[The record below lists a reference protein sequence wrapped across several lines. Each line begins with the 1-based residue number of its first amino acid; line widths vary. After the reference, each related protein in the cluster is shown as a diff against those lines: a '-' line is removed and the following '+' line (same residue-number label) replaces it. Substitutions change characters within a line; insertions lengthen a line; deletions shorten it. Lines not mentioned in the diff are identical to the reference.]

1 MPARFDAYRMTDGKT
16 PLSARYFNPVWQD
29 LDLRLVELEALRVGW
44 LEAVSQVS
52 NLGLA
57 RINEL
62 VGAPMTTVNEAIATL
77 QQSLAELPDVVLAGE
92 LDTALQAEA
101 QARTLLAQ
109 QITALQQAIEDV
121 SGGDPFPPMAGQ
133 AGKFLTTDGE
143 TRTWGTPTVPPVTG
157 LQRGTAQP
165 RQLLGISAAGAVVG
179 VAPLEL
185 LAYADRAQLRTL
197 TSGSAIV
204 RGLGLFTWEA
214 GSTEPDDD
222 ETCFAA
228 AGGAWVLTAA
238 GPDAVRALW
247 LAEISALQSAL
258 TRHLAEISALQSA
271 LTRHLAKFLRAGF
284 AMSATS
290 LAANAEV
297 TFTVALDGASSGD
310 SVVVTPVAT
319 LASAVSCVG
328 VVTAAGTVTVS
339 VRNASSSTA
348 TLTPGTWQVLVIKP

>member
-101 QARTLLAQ
+101 QARALLAQ

-143 TRTWGTPTVPPVTG
+143 TRAWGTPTVPPVTG

-179 VAPLEL
+179 LAPLEL
-185 LAYADRAQLRTL
+185 LSYEDRAQLRTL
-197 TSGSAIV
+197 TEGNAIV

-214 GSTEPDDD
+214 GSTELDDD
-222 ETCFAA
+222 ETCFAT

-247 LAEISALQSAL
+247 QAEVSAMQQTRFLSADF
-258 TRHLAEISALQSA
+258 S
-271 LTRHLAKFLRAGF
+271 
-284 AMSATS
+284 MSATS
-290 LAANAEV
+290 VAGNAKV
-297 TFTVALDGASSGD
+297 TFIVALVGATNGD
-310 SVVVTPVAT
+310 SVYVTPDRDLPA
-319 LASAVSCVG
+319 AVSTVG
-328 VVTAAGTVTVS
+328 VVTQPGTVTVS
-339 VRNASSSTA
+339 VRSVSASTN
-348 TLTPGTWQVLVIKP
+348 TLTPGTWKVLVIQHGRN

>member
-101 QARTLLAQ
+101 QARALLAQ
-109 QITALQQAIEDV
+109 QITALQDV

-143 TRTWGTPTVPPVTG
+143 TRAWGTPTVPPVTG

-179 VAPLEL
+179 MAPLEL
-185 LAYADRAQLRTL
+185 LDYADRAQLRTL

-204 RGLGLFTWEA
+204 RGLGLFTWEV

-258 TRHLAEISALQSA
+258 TRHLA
-271 LTRHLAKFLRAGF
+271 KFLRAGF

-297 TFTVALDGASSGD
+297 TFTVALEGASSGD
-310 SVVVTPVAT
+310 SVVVTPVEA
-319 LASAVSCVG
+319 LASNVSCVG

-339 VRNASSSTA
+339 VRNASASTT

>member
-101 QARTLLAQ
+101 QARALLAQ

-143 TRTWGTPTVPPVTG
+143 TRAWGTPTVPPVTG

-179 VAPLEL
+179 LDPLEL
-185 LAYADRAQLRTL
+185 LSYEDRAQLRTL

-214 GSTEPDDD
+214 GSTELDDD
-222 ETCFAA
+222 ETCFAT

-247 LAEISALQSAL
+247 QAEVSAMQQTRFLSADF
-258 TRHLAEISALQSA
+258 S
-271 LTRHLAKFLRAGF
+271 
-284 AMSATS
+284 MSATS
-290 LAANAEV
+290 VAGGAKV
-297 TFTVALDGASSGD
+297 TFIVALVGATNGD
-310 SVVVTPVAT
+310 SVYVTPDRELPA
-319 LASAVSCVG
+319 AVSTVG
-328 VVTAAGTVTVS
+328 VVTQPGTVTVS
-339 VRNASSSTA
+339 VRNVSESTN
-348 TLTPGTWQVLVIKP
+348 TLTPGTWQVLVIQHGRN

>member
-77 QQSLAELPDVVLAGE
+77 QQSLAELPDVVLAGD

-101 QARTLLAQ
+101 QARALLAQ

-143 TRTWGTPTVPPVTG
+143 TRSWGTPTVPPVTG

-214 GSTEPDDD
+214 DSTELDDD
-222 ETCFAA
+222 ETCFAT

-247 LAEISALQSAL
+247 
-258 TRHLAEISALQSA
+258 LAEISALQSA

>member
-1 MPARFDAYRMTDGKT
+1 MPSRFDAYRMTDGKT
-16 PLSARYFNPVWQD
+16 PLSARYFNPVLQD

-62 VGAPMTTVNEAIATL
+62 VGAPMNTVNEAIATL
-77 QQSLAELPDVVLAGE
+77 QQSLAALPDVVLAGE

-101 QARTLLAQ
+101 QARAQLAQ
-109 QITALQQAIEDV
+109 QIAALQDAIEDV
-121 SGGDPFPPMAGQ
+121 GGGDPFPPMEGS

-143 TRTWGTPTVPPVTG
+143 TRSWGMPTVPAVTG
-157 LQRGTAQP
+157 LQRGTAQQ
-165 RQLLGISAAGAVVG
+165 RQLLGISADGAVVG
-179 VAPLEL
+179 MAPLEL
-185 LAYADRAQLRTL
+185 LDYTERAQLRTL
-197 TSGSAIV
+197 TAGNAIV

-247 LAEISALQSAL
+247 LAEVSAMQETL
-258 TRHLAEISALQSA
+258 TKHMAR
-271 LTRHLAKFLRAGF
+271 FLNADF

-290 LAANAEV
+290 LAGNAEV
-297 TFTVALDGASSGD
+297 TFTVALDDVRSGD
-310 SVVVTPVAT
+310 SVVVTPVAGLPIET
-319 LASAVSCVG
+319 SCTG

-339 VRNASSSTA
+339 VRNHSASTV

>member
-179 VAPLEL
+179 LAPLEL

-258 TRHLAEISALQSA
+258 TRHLA
-271 LTRHLAKFLRAGF
+271 KFLRAGF

-339 VRNASSSTA
+339 VRNASASTV

>member
-62 VGAPMTTVNEAIATL
+62 VGAPMATVNEAIATL
-77 QQSLAELPDVVLAGE
+77 QQSLAELPDVVLAGD

-101 QARTLLAQ
+101 QARALLAQ

-143 TRTWGTPTVPPVTG
+143 TRAWGTPTVPPVTG

-179 VAPLEL
+179 LAPLEL

-214 GSTEPDDD
+214 GSTELDDD
-222 ETCFAA
+222 ETRFAT

-247 LAEISALQSAL
+247 QAEVSAMQQTRFLSADF
-258 TRHLAEISALQSA
+258 S
-271 LTRHLAKFLRAGF
+271 
-284 AMSATS
+284 MSATS
-290 LAANAEV
+290 VAGGAQV
-297 TFTVALDGASSGD
+297 TFIVALVGATNGD
-310 SVVVTPVAT
+310 SVYVTPDRELPA
-319 LASAVSCVG
+319 AVSTVG
-328 VVTAAGTVTVS
+328 VVTQPGTVTVS
-339 VRNASSSTA
+339 VRNVSASTN
-348 TLTPGTWQVLVIKP
+348 TLTPGTWKVLVIQHGRN

>member
-29 LDLRLVELEALRVGW
+29 LDQRLVELEALRVGW

-101 QARTLLAQ
+101 QARALLAK

-143 TRTWGTPTVPPVTG
+143 TRAWGTVPPVTG

-179 VAPLEL
+179 LAPLEL
-185 LAYADRAQLRTL
+185 LSYEDRAQLRTL

-228 AGGAWVLTAA
+228 TGGAWVLTAA

-258 TRHLAEISALQSA
+258 TRHQG
-271 LTRHLAKFLRAGF
+271 KFLRAGF

-290 LAANAEV
+290 LVANAEL
-297 TFTVALDGASSGD
+297 TFTVPLEGASSGD

-319 LASAVSCVG
+319 LARSVSCIG

-339 VRNASSSTA
+339 VRNASASTV
-348 TLTPGTWQVLVIKP
+348 TMTPGTWQVLVIKP

>member
-77 QQSLAELPDVVLAGE
+77 QQSLAELPDVVLAGD

-101 QARTLLAQ
+101 QARALLAQ

-133 AGKFLTTDGE
+133 AGKFLTTDGQ
-143 TRTWGTPTVPPVTG
+143 TRAWGTPSVPAVTG

-179 VAPLEL
+179 LAPLEL
-185 LAYADRAQLRTL
+185 LDYADRAQLRAL

-258 TRHLAEISALQSA
+258 TRHQG
-271 LTRHLAKFLRAGF
+271 KFLRAGF
-284 AMSATS
+284 IMSATS

-297 TFTVALDGASSGD
+297 PFAVPLEGASSGD

-319 LASAVSCVG
+319 LASAVSCIG

-339 VRNASSSTA
+339 VRNASASTA
-348 TLTPGTWQVLVIKP
+348 PLTPGTWQVLVIQS

>member
-179 VAPLEL
+179 LAPLEL

-258 TRHLAEISALQSA
+258 TRHLA
-271 LTRHLAKFLRAGF
+271 KFLRAGF

-310 SVVVTPVAT
+310 TVVVTPVAT

>member
-44 LEAVSQVS
+44 MEAVSQVS

-77 QQSLAELPDVVLAGE
+77 QQSLAELPNVVLAGD

-101 QARTLLAQ
+101 QARALLAQ
-109 QITALQQAIEDV
+109 QIAALQQAIEDV

-143 TRTWGTPTVPPVTG
+143 TRAWGTPTVPPVTG

-179 VAPLEL
+179 LAPLEL
-185 LAYADRAQLRTL
+185 LGYADRAQLRTI

-258 TRHLAEISALQSA
+258 TRHPG
-271 LTRHLAKFLRAGF
+271 KFLRAGF
-284 AMSATS
+284 SMSATS

-297 TFTVALDGASSGD
+297 TFTVALEGASSGD

-319 LASAVSCVG
+319 LASAVSCMG

-339 VRNASSSTA
+339 VRNASASTA

>member
-101 QARTLLAQ
+101 RARALLAQ

-179 VAPLEL
+179 LAPLEL

-258 TRHLAEISALQSA
+258 TRHLA
-271 LTRHLAKFLRAGF
+271 KFLRAGF

-319 LASAVSCVG
+319 LNRAVSCVG

>member
-1 MPARFDAYRMTDGKT
+1 MPSRFDAYRMTDGKT
-16 PLSARYFNPVWQD
+16 PLAARYFNPVWQD

-101 QARTLLAQ
+101 QARALLAQ
-109 QITALQQAIEDV
+109 QITALQDAIEDV

-133 AGKFLTTDGE
+133 AGKFLTTDGQ
-143 TRTWGTPTVPPVTG
+143 TRAWGTPSVPAVTG

-179 VAPLEL
+179 LAPLEL
-185 LAYADRAQLRTL
+185 LDYADRAQLRTL

-258 TRHLAEISALQSA
+258 TRHLG
-271 LTRHLAKFLRAGF
+271 KFLSAGF

-297 TFTVALDGASSGD
+297 TFAVALEGASSGD

-339 VRNASSSTA
+339 VRNASASTA
-348 TLTPGTWQVLVIKP
+348 TLTPGTWKVLVIKP

>member
-62 VGAPMTTVNEAIATL
+62 VGAPMATVNEAIATL

-179 VAPLEL
+179 LAPLEL

-247 LAEISALQSAL
+247 
-258 TRHLAEISALQSA
+258 LAEISALQSA

>member
-62 VGAPMTTVNEAIATL
+62 VGAPMEKVDAAMATL
-77 QQSLAELPDVVLAGE
+77 QQALAELPDVVLAGE
-92 LDTALQAEA
+92 LQPQIAALQ
-101 QARTLLAQ
+101 Q
-109 QITALQQAIEDV
+109 QIAALQQAMEAA
-121 SGGDPFPPMAGQ
+121 SGADPFPPVAGQ
-133 AGKFLTTDGE
+133 EGKFLATDGE
-143 TRTWGTPTVPPVTG
+143 TQTWESLPPVTG
-157 LQRGTAQP
+157 LQRGAAKP
-165 RQLLGISAAGAVVG
+165 RQLLGVSAAGAVVG
-179 VAPLEL
+179 MAPLEL
-185 LAYADRAQLRTL
+185 LSYEDRAQLRTL
-197 TSGSAIV
+197 TEGNAIV

-228 AGGAWVLTAA
+228 TGGAWVLTAA

-258 TRHLAEISALQSA
+258 TRHLG
-271 LTRHLAKFLRAGF
+271 KFLRAGF

-297 TFTVALDGASSGD
+297 TFAVALDGASTGD

-339 VRNASSSTA
+339 VRNASASTA

>member
-77 QQSLAELPDVVLAGE
+77 QQSLAELPDVVLAGD

-101 QARTLLAQ
+101 QARALLAQ

-143 TRTWGTPTVPPVTG
+143 TRSWGTPTVPPVTG

-179 VAPLEL
+179 LAPLEL
-185 LAYADRAQLRTL
+185 LGYADRAQLRTL

-228 AGGAWVLTAA
+228 TGGAWVLTAA

-258 TRHLAEISALQSA
+258 TRHLG
-271 LTRHLAKFLRAGF
+271 KFLRAGF

-297 TFTVALDGASSGD
+297 TFTVALEGASSGD
-310 SVVVTPVAT
+310 SVVVTPVAA
-319 LASAVSCVG
+319 LASNVSCVG

-339 VRNASSSTA
+339 VRNASASTA

>member
-101 QARTLLAQ
+101 QARALLAQ
-109 QITALQQAIEDV
+109 QIAALQQAIEDV

-179 VAPLEL
+179 LAPLEL
-185 LAYADRAQLRTL
+185 LDYADRAQLRTL

-247 LAEISALQSAL
+247 
-258 TRHLAEISALQSA
+258 LAEISALQSA

-339 VRNASSSTA
+339 VRNASASTV

>member
-179 VAPLEL
+179 LAPLEL

-247 LAEISALQSAL
+247 
-258 TRHLAEISALQSA
+258 LAEISALQSA

>member
-77 QQSLAELPDVVLAGE
+77 QQSLAELPDVVLAGD

-101 QARTLLAQ
+101 QARALLAQ
-109 QITALQQAIEDV
+109 QIAALQQAIEDV

-133 AGKFLTTDGE
+133 EGKFLTTDGE
-143 TRTWGTPTVPPVTG
+143 TRSWGTPTVPPVTG

-179 VAPLEL
+179 LAPLEL
-185 LAYADRAQLRTL
+185 LDYADRAQLRTL

-258 TRHLAEISALQSA
+258 TRHLG
-271 LTRHLAKFLRAGF
+271 KFLRAGF
-284 AMSATS
+284 SMSATS

-297 TFTVALDGASSGD
+297 TFAVALEGASSGD

-319 LASAVSCVG
+319 LNKAVSCVG

-339 VRNASSSTA
+339 VRNASSYAA

>member
-44 LEAVSQVS
+44 MEAVSQVS

-77 QQSLAELPDVVLAGE
+77 QQSLAELPDVVLAGD

-101 QARTLLAQ
+101 QARALLAQ
-109 QITALQQAIEDV
+109 QITALQDAIEDV

-143 TRTWGTPTVPPVTG
+143 TRAWGSPTVPPVTG

-179 VAPLEL
+179 LAPLEL
-185 LAYADRAQLRTL
+185 LGYADRAQLRTL

-247 LAEISALQSAL
+247 QAEVSAMQAEVSAMQQ
-258 TRHLAEISALQSA
+258 TRFLSADFS
-271 LTRHLAKFLRAGF
+271 
-284 AMSATS
+284 MSATS
-290 LAANAEV
+290 VAGGAQV
-297 TFTVALDGASSGD
+297 TFIVALVGATNGD
-310 SVVVTPVAT
+310 SVYVTPDRA
-319 LASAVSCVG
+319 LPAAVSTVG
-328 VVTAAGTVTVS
+328 VVTQPGTVTVS
-339 VRNASSSTA
+339 VRNVSASA
-348 TLTPGTWQVLVIKP
+348 DTLTPGTWKVLVIQHGRN

>member
-77 QQSLAELPDVVLAGE
+77 QQSLAELPDVVLAGD

-101 QARTLLAQ
+101 QARALLAQ
-109 QITALQQAIEDV
+109 QIAALQQAIEDV
-121 SGGDPFPPMAGQ
+121 SGGDPFPAMAGQ

-179 VAPLEL
+179 LAPLEL
-185 LAYADRAQLRTL
+185 LSYEDRAQLRTL

-258 TRHLAEISALQSA
+258 TRHLA
-271 LTRHLAKFLRAGF
+271 KFLRAGF

-328 VVTAAGTVTVS
+328 VVKAAGTVTVS
-339 VRNASSSTA
+339 VRNASASNV

>member
-179 VAPLEL
+179 LAPLEL

-258 TRHLAEISALQSA
+258 TRHLA
-271 LTRHLAKFLRAGF
+271 KFLRAGF

-310 SVVVTPVAT
+310 TVVVTPVAT
-319 LASAVSCVG
+319 LASEVSCVG

-339 VRNASSSTA
+339 VRNASASTV

>member
-101 QARTLLAQ
+101 QARALLAQ
-109 QITALQQAIEDV
+109 QIAALQQAIEDV

-179 VAPLEL
+179 LAPLEL

-258 TRHLAEISALQSA
+258 TRHLA
-271 LTRHLAKFLRAGF
+271 KFLRAGF

-310 SVVVTPVAT
+310 TVVVTPVAT
-319 LASAVSCVG
+319 LASEVSCVG

>member
-179 VAPLEL
+179 LAPLEL

-258 TRHLAEISALQSA
+258 TRHLA
-271 LTRHLAKFLRAGF
+271 KFLRAGF

-310 SVVVTPVAT
+310 TVVVTPVAT
-319 LASAVSCVG
+319 LASEVSCVG

-339 VRNASSSTA
+339 VRNASASTA

>member
-77 QQSLAELPDVVLAGE
+77 QQSLAELPDVVLAGD

-101 QARTLLAQ
+101 QARALLAQ
-109 QITALQQAIEDV
+109 QIAALQQAIEDV

-258 TRHLAEISALQSA
+258 TRHLA
-271 LTRHLAKFLRAGF
+271 KFLRAGF

-297 TFTVALDGASSGD
+297 TFAVALEGASSGD

-339 VRNASSSTA
+339 VRNASASTV